1 MKIDAEKL
9 QRILDE
15 ATGSGEECGCQ
26 LAIFLNGK
34 PVVSLFSGYTSA
46 ARNEKVTEQT
56 MFPVFSC
63 GKNVM
68 ATMVHRLA
76 EQGILDYDARVA
88 DYWPEFGC
96 RGKEDIRLWHVLT
109 HRTGLHLLPKLDS
122 PDQMADWDLMC
133 KKMAEA
139 VPVIPP
145 GTKCNYQGLTHAWL
159 AGEPVRRAAGKTMQE
174 LIREQ
179 IFKPLGIDS
188 SFAFGTNAEQ
198 DSRLAKIDITRRP
211 ESWCNGQFK
220 YPSFRHGF
228 IPSANGCANAF
239 SLAKYASALV
249 AETDGIR
256 LLKKETLDNA
266 TILRRWENDPIPPGA
281 WTKFGLGYALLGEGD
296 RLGIRFGH
304 GGALGSECFADKEA
318 GFAMAF
324 TKNMDLPTH
333 PVHPIRDR
341 ISDALGLPRRVW

>member
-1 MKIDAEKL
+1 
-9 QRILDE
+9 
-15 ATGSGEECGCQ
+15 
-26 LAIFLNGK
+26 
-34 PVVSLFSGYTSA
+34 
-46 ARNEKVTEQT
+46 
-56 MFPVFSC
+56 
-63 GKNVM
+63 
-68 ATMVHRLA
+68 
-76 EQGILDYDARVA
+76 
-88 DYWPEFGC
+88 
-96 RGKEDIRLWHVLT
+96 
-109 HRTGLHLLPKLDS
+109 
-122 PDQMADWDLMC
+122 
-133 KKMAEA
+133 
-139 VPVIPP
+139 
-145 GTKCNYQGLTHAWL
+145 
-159 AGEPVRRAAGKTMQE
+159 MQE

-188 SFAFGTNAEQ
+188 SFAFGTTAEQ
-198 DSRLAKIDITRRP
+198 DRRLAKIDITHRP
-211 ESWCNGQFK
+211 ESWCHERFR
-220 YPSFRHGF
+220 YPSYQHGF